1 MYGSVVALQ
10 LSTGSFSDAW
20 LTLCADLGAK
30 TGGAAQAGG
39 AAVGS
44 VLDGA
49 PSWCEVGSSGPWATT
64 SSETNASAAQAA
76 TSEPPELEVAGV
88 TRRRRVHRVIQS
100 CAFRVINAHSPAD
113 RSSIM
118 ARDTIA
124 FEVILNGRPT
134 GWCLGSRVSYHKP
147 SDPRF
152 AKALMPPPVDSIT
165 TSPGSGEPQ
174 AASRTGNGGGRQR
187 GSPGAGSRPQS
198 GVRPMGPLIGTM
210 TLSEHEEAA
219 AAAVAAVKLLSAPR
233 RALAAAPTDTH
244 AWKAGAVPM
253 MLGDHAGAAAAG
265 GSGASASSS
274 YSALQMYQ
282 SSAGQGHARN
292 GGATVVAPTDFSSA
306 GSAAQL
312 QPADASRRLGTWR
325 VRLHSSSLTAAAAA
339 PSGGGGGGSEGDSAQ
354 APAAASAAPS
364 SSDGSS
370 PPTLGRAVTRAG
382 GGGGGDQAL
391 SHMAN
396 LSLFQDWG
404 FLTALPPSGAAGIGG
419 GGGPSSGGGRGGRGS
434 GSSGGGGGGRVTS
447 AGGSLHDRAGGSG
460 GGVGSGQ
467 EIVVCYEPAA
477 PSTGGDGGSGAAQQ
491 GARSP
496 SPGAAARAAAAG
508 AAGAAAGAGGKP
520 GAPGEGPP
528 SPGSGGGDAGGRGG
542 PGAPQLSSA
551 AAFASSSVAF
561 SSTILDPQLIR
572 QGPGRDD
579 DDDAPA
585 PAAAAAAAGAAAR
598 RGASDANSTHA
609 KIQRILGRPLTLVS
623 SGPQP
628 AALSLMQS
636 KVQKSAWAESWRTLV
651 SPLHPPPPSS
661 PTPPPCLPARSPQ
674 AASKVRHRRRG
685 HAAGARRHP
694 RHGPRDDV

>member
-370 PPTLGRAVTRAG
+370 PPALGRAVTRAG

-404 FLTALPPSGAAGIGG
+404 FLTALPPSGAAGIG